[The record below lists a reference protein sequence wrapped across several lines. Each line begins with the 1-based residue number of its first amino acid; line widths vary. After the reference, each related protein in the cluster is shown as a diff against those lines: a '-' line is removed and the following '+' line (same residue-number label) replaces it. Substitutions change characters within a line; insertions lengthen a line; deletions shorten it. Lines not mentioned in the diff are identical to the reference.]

1 MNNNMHKVCN
11 DRLIKTLKE
20 IVAYL
25 FLYGVFLGTFYDFAY
40 DAWICAKPIGLMLV
54 LLKALGFLFLCFGKS
69 YHNKKNS
76 RIKDRCNF

>member
-40 DAWICAKPIGLMLV
+40 DAWICAKPI
-54 LLKALGFLFLCFGKS
+54 
-69 YHNKKNS
+69 
-76 RIKDRCNF
+76 